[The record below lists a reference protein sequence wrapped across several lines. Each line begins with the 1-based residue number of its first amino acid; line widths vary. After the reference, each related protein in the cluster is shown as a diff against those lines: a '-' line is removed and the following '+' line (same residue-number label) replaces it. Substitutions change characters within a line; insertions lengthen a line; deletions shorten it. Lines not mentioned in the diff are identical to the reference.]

1 MTHQANVRS
10 DVQHDAV
17 RVQLDTVLKVAIQS
31 EYLHRH
37 HPAVRSRPQPADR
50 RLGFRFPVAAERH
63 HPTGRERTASPTLQT
78 LQDPIL
84 LLPGSAF
91 QTLVGFAAE
100 SAGTAQSGAELP
112 RGRGQVNL
120 AFRGLERVA

>member
-50 RLGFRFPVAAERH
+50 RLGFRFPGEEKRVTIPQAARGRLRPPCRHFKILSCFCLALLSKPWLALQQRAPPPHRAER
-63 HPTGRERTASPTLQT
+63 S
-78 LQDPIL
+78 
-84 LLPGSAF
+84 F
-91 QTLVGFAAE
+91 
-100 SAGTAQSGAELP
+100 
-112 RGRGQVNL
+112 
-120 AFRGLERVA
+120 RVAGGK

>member
-50 RLGFRFPVAAERH
+50 RLGFRFPGEEKRVTIPRAARGRLRPPCRH
-63 HPTGRERTASPTLQT
+63 FKSIQSSACAFQT
-78 LQDPIL
+78 L
-84 LLPGSAF
+84 
-91 QTLVGFAAE
+91 TLVGFAE
-100 SAGTAQSGAELP
+100 SAATAQSGAELP